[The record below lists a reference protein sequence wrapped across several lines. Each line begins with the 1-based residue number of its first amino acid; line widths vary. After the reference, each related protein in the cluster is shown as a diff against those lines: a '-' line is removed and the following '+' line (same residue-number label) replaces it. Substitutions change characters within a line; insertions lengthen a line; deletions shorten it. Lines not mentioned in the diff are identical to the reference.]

1 MEKNNNDE
9 IYDDEYYY
17 INLFTIILND
27 YLNFPNANLIETI
40 SDIEIYLILT
50 FHDYN
55 KIYLNYEFLVDNFEL
70 NEIKIFGEHFV
81 NNNKENCFLLINEK
95 IIELT
100 SYINLYDIFDDIDLK
115 GKFQLEVIL
124 FERKY
129 KLMSDLS

>member
-1 MEKNNNDE
+1 M
-9 IYDDEYYY
+9 
-17 INLFTIILND
+17 
-27 YLNFPNANLIETI
+27 
-40 SDIEIYLILT
+40 
-50 FHDYN
+50 
-55 KIYLNYEFLVDNFEL
+55 NYEFLVDNFEL

-81 NNNKENCFLLINEK
+81 NNNKENCFLLINGK